1 MRTLHERSFL
11 SYVWAAVT
19 PAVGFF
25 CSGGRCVLVSVKHN
39 AHIVAKV
46 VNPLGTVVTLPS
58 DPGTTVATATVTC
71 DDEVIIHENCDES
84 LFRPVMSLIPPVVCP
99 ARQQN
104 TSTKSSASE
113 KGQCRSRSNERYQGL
128 QHDEIVHPDPEELPE
143 KPVTAG
149 RKNKKV
155 KHKLGVRINNPVI
168 VEKPVEEH
176 VEEPII
182 ITMPDITVAEDPV
195 EEMFSSMEESKL
207 DKVDSFPAIRDEA
220 TLCVECEI
228 SAELDTEYNIADDV
242 FDKPDEDTNL
252 NNNGSQTETT
262 ESDDSGKNKVEMV
275 CSEPVEMDEAVVEV
289 CATDDTGS
297 LPVITAQQVQKTSK
311 KRAKKKRK

>member
-1 MRTLHERSFL
+1 M
-11 SYVWAAVT
+11 SYVWWAAVT

-25 CSGGRCVLVSVKHN
+25 CSGGRCVLVSVPHN

-58 DPGTTVATATVTC
+58 DPGTTVATATATC
-71 DDEVIIHENCDES
+71 DDEAVIHENCDES
-84 LFRPVMSLIPPVVCP
+84 LFRPVMSLIPPTAV
-99 ARQQN
+99 RQQN
-104 TSTKSSASE
+104 TSSIKSNATE
-113 KGQCRSRSNERYQGL
+113 NGQCRSRTNERYQGL

-143 KPVTAG
+143 KSATAG

-155 KHKLGVRINNPVI
+155 KHKLGVRVNNPVI

-176 VEEPII
+176 VDEPII
-182 ITMPDITVAEDPV
+182 ITMPDISVAENPV
-195 EEMFSSMEESKL
+195 EEMFSSMEESKF
-207 DKVDSFPAIRDEA
+207 DKVDSFPDDA

-228 SAELDTEYNIADDV
+228 SAELDTEYNITDDV
-242 FDKPDEDTNL
+242 FDKPDDDTNL
-252 NNNGSQTETT
+252 TNNGSQTETT
-262 ESDDSGKNKVEMV
+262 ESDDSGKNKIEMAGT
-275 CSEPVEMDEAVVEV
+275 EPVDEAVVEV